1 MRCGDKKKRGKR
13 RGKENSARKVC
24 AGKKENSVG
33 NSKKQ
38 QAALFGAE
46 RKNAWSDDVMDLNSF
61 GIWNLIIIIE

>member
-1 MRCGDKKKRGKR
+1 MRCGAKKKRGKR

-24 AGKKENSVG
+24 AGKKEYSVG
-33 NSKKQ
+33 NSKK